1 LSMWHQKVENRFIIF
16 TAAGLA
22 AVAAYAVAF
31 KPPSNVL
38 WWSAVSVV
46 ALAAPWTYLFRNWR
60 CGSEEEEE
68 LPGEPLQTTIEP

>member
-1 LSMWHQKVENRFIIF
+1 MWHQKVENRFILF

-22 AVAAYAVAF
+22 AVAAFAVAF
-31 KPPSNVL
+31 KPPSSVL
-38 WWSAVSVV
+38 WWSTVTAVV
-46 ALAAPWTYLFRNWR
+46 LAAPWTWLFRNWR